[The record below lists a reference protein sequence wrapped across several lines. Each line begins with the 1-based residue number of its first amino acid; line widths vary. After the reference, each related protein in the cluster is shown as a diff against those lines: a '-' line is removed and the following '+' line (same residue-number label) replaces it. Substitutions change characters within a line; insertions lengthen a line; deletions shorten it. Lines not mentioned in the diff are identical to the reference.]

1 MTVTKQ
7 KKEEILKGLISSF
20 EKAKTVVFAHYQG
33 TKVKDIR
40 ELRKRLHAHGVKFK
54 VAKKTLMQKA
64 VEKVGFKEIPSEL
77 MEGPIALA
85 FGMEDEII
93 PAKTI
98 NDFSKSTETIEIVGA
113 IFEGRFISQAEA
125 KSIASLPGKDVLLTQ
140 LVGLMMSPI
149 SGFHAVLH
157 GLMRNFVYCLS
168 EVQKRKPV
176 VEVPRAEA
184 PKAEAANA
192 EETKPAEAKS

>member
-1 MTVTKQ
+1 MAVTKKQ
-7 KKEEILKGLISSF
+7 KEQILKDLIDSF
-20 EKAKTVVFAHYQG
+20 KTAKTVVFTHYKG

-40 ELRKRLHAHGVKFK
+40 ELRKRLHAHNVKLK

-64 VEKVGFKEIPSEL
+64 AEQVGFKEIPNEL

-85 FGMEDEII
+85 FGMGDEIA

-98 NDFSKSTETIEIVGA
+98 HDFSKVAETVEIVGA
-113 IFEGRFISQAEA
+113 IFEGKIISQAEA
-125 KSIASLPGKDVLLTQ
+125 KSIASLPGRDVLLTQ

-149 SGFHAVLH
+149 SGFHGVLH

-168 EVQKRKPV
+168 EVQKK
-176 VEVPRAEA
+176 
-184 PKAEAANA
+184 
-192 EETKPAEAKS
+192 KPATEVAAPAVAPAVEAQS

>member
-1 MTVTKQ
+1 MTVTRQ

-20 EKAKTVVFAHYQG
+20 EKAKTVVFAHYKG

-40 ELRKRLHAHGVKFK
+40 ELRRRLHAHGVKLK
-54 VAKKTLMQKA
+54 VAKKTLMRKA
-64 VEKVGFKEIPSEL
+64 VEKVGFKEIPDEL
-77 MEGPIALA
+77 MEGPIVLA

-98 NDFSKSTETIEIVGA
+98 NDFSKTAETIEIVGA

-168 EVQKRKPV
+168 EVQKKKPAV
-176 VEVPRAEA
+176 EA